1 LNKEILNFLKNYT
14 DDVESINS
22 LLISSFVFQKNISN
36 IKNKT
41 IKNLL
46 IDSNSLEY
54 ATLLSFLDL
63 LKKDSRI
70 FDFEYLLELFEF
82 VISPSDKLINGA
94 IYTPQNIRNYI
105 TKQSFNELP
114 HKSIDNIKI
123 ADIACGCGGFLIDAS
138 LELRQRTNKSFKKI
152 FQENIFGVDIQKYS
166 IERTEILLSLLALTY
181 GEDEKGFQFNLHT
194 ADSLEFK
201 WLEKNEQIKK
211 NNGFDLILG
220 NPPYV
225 CSRNMDDRTKEL
237 MKKWSTCRTG
247 HPDLYIP
254 FFQIG
259 YELLTK
265 NGILGFI
272 TVNTFM
278 HSVNGRAIREY
289 FSENKVLLKIID
301 FKDEQIFKSRM
312 TYTCLC
318 FIEKKESIHIYYS
331 STKEAD
337 LQDLLNIKFNRDSY
351 ESLDTQKGWSLKNSE
366 LVTKLESI
374 GTPFGKIYNT
384 KSGIA
389 TLKNHVYVFKSIE
402 EDEKYF
408 YMHDGIEIEKEV
420 CKEVINSNQLNTYS
434 DVENIKE
441 KIIFPYT
448 YDKNNQAIIIE
459 EEKFSLQFPKAYAY
473 LVAKKELLATRDKGN
488 GKYPVWYA
496 FGRTQSLE
504 KVKYK
509 LFFPQLVKK
518 GFKAVLN
525 DDENLY
531 FYNGM
536 AAYAED
542 KRSLEILQKLLVSN
556 VAWSYIENKSKH
568 YTSGYFGLGKN
579 YLKDFG
585 IYGFNEKDI
594 EYLLNMNNIEKVNTF
609 IAEKYRLDVEWK
621 ANRITDI
628 LRRDDGISAAVVYTN
643 QTIENK

>member
-1 LNKEILNFLKNYT
+1 MNQQIFNFLKTYST
-14 DDVESINS
+14 DVRQINQLLVSAFIHQRGLKVEKNLFLKQYIIAKDSDHYVDIENFLS
-22 LLISSFVFQKNISN
+22 HFQKTEHT
-36 IKNKT
+36 K
-41 IKNLL
+41 
-46 IDSNSLEY
+46 
-54 ATLLSFLDL
+54 SFP
-63 LKKDSRI
+63 
-70 FDFEYLLELFEF
+70 FEALVEFFEF
-82 VISPSDKLINGA
+82 VISPSDKVINGA
-94 IYTPQNIRNYI
+94 IYTPSNIREYI
-105 TKQSFNELP
+105 TKQAFDGLKEKHLFQL
-114 HKSIDNIKI
+114 KV
-123 ADIACGCGGFLIDAS
+123 ADIACGCGGFLIDAAKQ
-138 LELRQRTNKSFKKI
+138 LHERTGKCFKDIYK
-152 FQENIFGVDIQKYS
+152 ENIFGLDIQEYS
-166 IERTEILLSLLALTY
+166 IERTKILLSLYAIEQ
-181 GEDEKGFQFNLHT
+181 GEDEEVFEFNLYT
-194 ADSLEFK
+194 ADSLEFQ

-237 MKKWSTCRTG
+237 LKNWSVCSTG

-259 YELLTK
+259 FELLAD

-289 FSENKVLLKIID
+289 FSKSKVLLKIID

-312 TYTCLC
+312 TYTCICLL
-318 FIEKKESIHIYYS
+318 EKEKSDYIYYAS
-331 STKEAD
+331 SKEAN
-337 LQDLLNIKFNRDSY
+337 LQDISKINFNKDSY
-351 ESLDTQKGWSLKNSE
+351 ENLDIHKGWSLKNSE

-389 TLKNHVYVFKSIE
+389 TLKNNVYIFKPIK

-408 YMHDGIEIEKEV
+408 YMPDGTKIEREV
-420 CKEVINSNQLNTYS
+420 CKEVINSNQLNTY
-434 DVENIKE
+434 DDITDLKE

-448 YDKNNQAIIIE
+448 HNQNNQAVIIE
-459 EEKFSLQFPKAYAY
+459 EDVFVKKFPKTYEY
-473 LVAKKELLATRDKGN
+473 LLIKRELLATRDKGN
-488 GKYPVWYA
+488 GKYTVWYA

-504 KVKYK
+504 KVKWK
-509 LFFPQLVKK
+509 LFFPQLVKQ

-542 KRSLEILQKLLVSN
+542 KRNLQILQKLLVSR
-556 VAWSYIENKSKH
+556 VAWSYIETKSKH
-568 YTSGYFGLGKN
+568 YASGYFGLGKN

-585 IYGFNEKDI
+585 IYDFAEKDI
-594 EYLLNMNNIEKVNTF
+594 EHLEILDLKELDEFFEKKYLK
-609 IAEKYRLDVEWK
+609 K
-621 ANRITDI
+621 
-628 LRRDDGISAAVVYTN
+628 
-643 QTIENK
+643 